1 VPRTREL
8 PPPLPPEER
17 TIGQLVAEA
26 IRLYGN
32 RFWLALPLGLSVAV
46 VEQAAVGQS
55 ANVQTA
61 IVWAGTPLLTA
72 SFVGASLLVANE
84 TPPRRVLLVAL
95 AAGTLAFLPV
105 PVLVRLFILPGV
117 LWLALVGLVVPAVI
131 VERLGFREGFFRA
144 RELALA
150 DFGHAAGSLA
160 TLAIVFFLTR
170 FSLFFLLRSQGDLV
184 DRIAAFLAD
193 LVLSPL
199 LFLGG
204 ALLYLD
210 QKARVGRRHSRRT
223 AVD

>member
-1 VPRTREL
+1 L
-8 PPPLPPEER
+8 PPPLPPGER
-17 TIGQLVAEA
+17 TIGQLVAES

-72 SFVGASLLVANE
+72 SFVGASLLVADE

-117 LWLALVGLVVPAVI
+117 LWLAFVGLVVPAVI
-131 VERLGFREGFFRA
+131 NERLGFRAGFIRA
-144 RELALA
+144 RELSLA

-184 DRIAAFLAD
+184 DRIAALLAD

-210 QKARVGRRHSRRT
+210 QRARVGRRHSRRA

>member
-8 PPPLPPEER
+8 PPPLPPAER
-17 TIGQLVAEA
+17 TIGQLVAES

-32 RFWLALPLGLSVAV
+32 HFWRVLPLGLPLALVD
-46 VEQAAVGQS
+46 QAAVGQS

-61 IVWAGTPLLTA
+61 VAWAGTPLLTA
-72 SFVGASLLVANE
+72 AFVGASLLVADE
-84 TPPRRVLLVAL
+84 TPPRRVLLVAF

-105 PVLVRLFILPGV
+105 PVLMRLFILPGV
-117 LWLALVGLVVPAVI
+117 LWLAFVGLVVPAV
-131 VERLGFREGFFRA
+131 VAERLGFRAGFIRA
-144 RELALA
+144 RELSLA
-150 DFGHAAGSLA
+150 DYGHAAGSLA

-170 FSLFFLLRSQGDLV
+170 VSLFFLLRSQGDLV
-184 DRIAAFLAD
+184 DRAATFLSD
-193 LVLSPL
+193 VVLSPL

-210 QKARVGRRHSRRT
+210 QRARVGRRHSRRA